1 MHERCQHCLTAASQN
16 CYNAR
21 HHRQT
26 ALRSCVSDICMQLY
40 DVSLQISP
48 AAYLKANV
56 AFHCRSAA
64 AMGALRRLSG
74 SPPMGHSQS
83 AAPAVRLHG
92 PAHLAGLRIE
102 VSRQYQHV
110 SSHPQSS
117 AHVASVTMPAKLLH
131 LFGTV
136 FLIRHGLERTA
147 WLLSTPY
154 LPPCLSN
161 LATVLPWGSCSLQPQ
176 ATLSHT
182 TAAKVATHS
191 CLGIAE

>member
-1 MHERCQHCLTAASQN
+1 MSDVSVALHLPVKTATMQDIIDRLLCGAV
-16 CYNAR
+16 
-21 HHRQT
+21 
-26 ALRSCVSDICMQLY
+26 LSDICMQLY
-40 DVSLQISP
+40 DVSLQIFP

-74 SPPMGHSQS
+74 SPQMWHSQS

-92 PAHLAGLRIE
+92 PAHLAGLRIQ

-117 AHVASVTMPAKLLH
+117 AHVAIVTLPAKLLH

-136 FLIRHGLERTA
+136 FLIWHGLERHCLAVVYPIFTSLPVQLGHGVA
-147 WLLSTPY
+147 MGRLS
-154 LPPCLSN
+154 SS
-161 LATVLPWGSCSLQPQ
+161 AR
-176 ATLSHT
+176 SHT
-182 TAAKVATHS
+182 FTYNCCQSCYTHL
-191 CLGIAE
+191 LGHS